1 MLRSNISQQNWYRW
15 SVAFPIPSHRPD
27 IYSVQLRPNRLRLRW
42 RQSTTYTYQLQ
53 TDITRMRSAQAYQ
66 PQVQP
71 KAQTRR
77 FATLTL
83 VNFAQQSSEA
93 IRISRRWIRNHTN
106 AFPAF
111 LLASSILPLNC
122 NATGNANIGVC
133 TLTTTP
139 HASRAHTIQVHLH
152 PAHHLV
158 VGTGNI
164 RRSAHRFVGAH
175 VLLQP
180 TRCCA
185 ESTVIDVER
194 WTITKNPHPRLPA
207 RAVTVW
213 AFWKIFAFDSVC
225 PKVATA
231 TRPRH
236 GWKTGSGWSVQFCIA
251 ATAAAVRSRGSIEF
265 NTPKEGIILL
275 RKGKQTMPLPVHV
288 QQYREQYRSWA
299 KSKSTSTA
307 TAARNG
313 SEAPSSSWSSA
324 MLTCSDSTAARW
336 NFRVNDLW
344 FPPTRLRRCPEWDR
358 SKCMCVYV
366 CVCLWGYTANHR
378 RLLATFNPLTLWI

>member
-1 MLRSNISQQNWYRW
+1 MLRSNINQQNWYRW
-15 SVAFPIPSHRPD
+15 SVAFPIPSHRLD

-164 RRSAHRFVGAH
+164 RRSAHRFVGARFATAYP
-175 VLLQP
+175 VLRRVHRDWCWTLNDHQKPAPAASRARGDCMGLLENFRFRFGLTKSGHRNP
-180 TRCCA
+180 TTARLENRFWLVGAILHRRYSRSRAIKGQHWIQHA
-185 ESTVIDVER
+185 EGRNYFVEKRQANDASPRTRSTVP
-194 WTITKNPHPRLPA
+194 WT
-207 RAVTVW
+207 
-213 AFWKIFAFDSVC
+213 
-225 PKVATA
+225 
-231 TRPRH
+231 
-236 GWKTGSGWSVQFCIA
+236 VQ
-251 ATAAAVRSRGSIEF
+251 V
-265 NTPKEGIILL
+265 
-275 RKGKQTMPLPVHV
+275 V
-288 QQYREQYRSWA
+288 
-299 KSKSTSTA
+299 
-307 TAARNG
+307 
-313 SEAPSSSWSSA
+313 SE
-324 MLTCSDSTAARW
+324 
-336 NFRVNDLW
+336 
-344 FPPTRLRRCPEWDR
+344 E
-358 SKCMCVYV
+358 
-366 CVCLWGYTANHR
+366 
-378 RLLATFNPLTLWI
+378 